1 MFGADNFENAKLI
14 RAGRAYITIGDST
27 MYAIGIQI
35 QFQRTAQILPT
46 LSKDRVIAIGEPQGT
61 LTIDSM
67 VIEGGSLPAQIKNG
81 DCSLDS
87 ITVQYSAADG
97 NCGNGQRSVT
107 CKNGVAS
114 AVTLNGNGQQ
124 GYIAEG
130 FTFTFTDL
138 ELG

>member
-1 MFGADNFENAKLI
+1 MFGADDFTSAKLI
-14 RAGRAYITIGDST
+14 RAGRAYITVDSKT

-35 QFQRTAQILPT
+35 TFQRTAQILPT

-67 VIEGGSLPAQIKNG
+67 VIDGGGLPDKIKNG
-81 DCSLDS
+81 DCKLDS
-87 ITVQYSAADG
+87 ITVQYSDEDG
-97 NCGNGQRSVT
+97 KCGNGQKAIT
-107 CKNGVAS
+107 CKNGIAS

-124 GYIAEG
+124 GYIAQG

-138 ELG
+138 EM

>member
-1 MFGADNFENAKLI
+1 MFGAENYDNAKLI
-14 RAGRAYITIGDST
+14 RAGSAYITIGNAT
-27 MYAIGIQI
+27 MYALGIQI

-46 LSKDRVIAIGEPQGT
+46 LSKDRVISIGEPQGT
-61 LTIDSM
+61 LTIDSL
-67 VIEGGSLPAQIKNG
+67 VIDGGDLPSQIKNG
-81 DCSLDS
+81 GCSLDS
-87 ITVQYSAADG
+87 ITVQYSSADG
-97 NCGNGQRSVT
+97 NCGNGQRTIT

-138 ELG
+138 DM